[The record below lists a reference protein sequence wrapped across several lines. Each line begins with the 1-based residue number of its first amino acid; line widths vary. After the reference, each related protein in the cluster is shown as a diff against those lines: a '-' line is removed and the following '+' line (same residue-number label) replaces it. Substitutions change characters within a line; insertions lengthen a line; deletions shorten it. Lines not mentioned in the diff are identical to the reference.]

1 MREKIEAISEK
12 VQKLGAI
19 QNAIAAMAL
28 TIHTQGS
35 EAYSV
40 LGESTEFIENLA
52 YLKDLKDTI
61 TKEIFDVIAT
71 LE

>member
-12 VQKLGAI
+12 VQKLGAM
-19 QNAIAAMAL
+19 QNAIAAIAL
-28 TIHTQGS
+28 TIHTHGS

-40 LGESTEFIENLA
+40 LGENNEFVENLA
-52 YLKDLKDTI
+52 YLKSMKDTI
-61 TKEIFDVIAT
+61 IQEINDVIAT